1 MTFTPAT
8 LPAAPAVVLGEVV
21 GERVLMMSEV
31 KEDCEVGLAVVEVP
45 EPLPVEVAVLEPVEV
60 PVVEPVLEVLRVR
73 IRCLRIRVIFGNRV
87 RRKSVLGS

>member
-1 MTFTPAT
+1 M
-8 LPAAPAVVLGEVV
+8 VLGEVV

-60 PVVEPVLEVLRVR
+60 PPVVEPVLEVLRVR